1 MNTWRTTT
9 RLALALCAGALTFGG
24 PLLGDNVASARRMA
38 PRPVIEQVRPRSGP
52 PGTEVTLIGRNL
64 SDGTRLL
71 MGGQEMEIRTR
82 TPNRWVA
89 IVPSG
94 TRTGSII
101 IQRGRQ
107 QFRGP
112 TFRVVAAANVPTVAG
127 MTPAS
132 GAPGLVVTIQGTNF
146 GIRPTVSLNGQRVVV
161 RQASPTQIQVVVPR
175 GASSGRFEIRAGSA
189 AVESPNFVVGE
200 PLAISR
206 IDRPSPTEFAIH
218 GTGFSP
224 EARQN
229 TVTLG
234 GRRLRVASATPE
246 RIFAV
251 MTRPSRSDDLQV
263 SVAGVGRVRASLSAS
278 QGPSVRA
285 LSSAALASSQT
296 LTVSGDGFGTDVRR
310 VRATVGGQALRVAAV
325 RPSVIE
331 LRLPLRRPRGVLRG
345 LSITV
350 AGAAVEGIPDFE
362 WLETL
367 RVSDITPL
375 RGGVGTEVTIRGA
388 GFVPNPAGN
397 VVLLDGVSQPVLS
410 ATSGELRVR
419 LVSAQTGTFEVQS
432 GGARQRYSR
441 PFVVQTL
448 PSITGFSPLS
458 GPAGSE
464 VTIRGSNFGERS
476 TRVRVELSRT
486 PMPIVYFSST
496 EIRVRVPPNVRGGRI
511 TVQVGT
517 EGGAASPGEF
527 RVMTAQRI
535 FAMEPA
541 EAYPGVEVTFR
552 GRAFPQGVT
561 QVQFQGARPV
571 RAERVSPVELRVV
584 VPRRV
589 QSGPVQLF
597 LPNGARLEAG
607 DFRVVDTPRGIAI
620 ARVEPECVNP
630 GCTALLR
637 GHGFSTRAAQNRVT
651 FEGARVE
658 VIDASAQGLRV
669 RLPDAPGTGRFTV
682 TVRRQ
687 SAESPAFII
696 VPTQRQPVR
705 RPR

>member
-1 MNTWRTTT
+1 MNTWRISI
-9 RLALALCAGALTFGG
+9 RLALALCAGAVTFSG
-24 PLLGDNVASARRMA
+24 PFLGESTASARRA
-38 PRPVIEQVRPRSGP
+38 PMRPIIEQVRPRSGP
-52 PGTEVTLIGRNL
+52 PGTEVTIIGRFFTNVSRVVL
-64 SDGTRLL
+64 N
-71 MGGQEMEIRTR
+71 GQEMTVLRSTS
-82 TPNRWVA
+82 NRWVV
-89 IVPSG
+89 IVPDGAQSG
-94 TRTGSII
+94 EII
-101 IQRGRQ
+101 VEARGQ
-107 QFRGP
+107 QYRGP
-112 TFRVVAAANVPTVAG
+112 AFRVVVAGNVPTVAG

-132 GAPGLVVTIQGTNF
+132 GAPGAVITIQGTNF
-146 GIRPTVSLNGQRVVV
+146 GVRPTVSLNGERVVV
-161 RQASPTQIQVVVPR
+161 RRASPTQIEVVVPR
-175 GASSGRFEIRAGSA
+175 GATSGRFEIRAGR
-189 AVESPNFVVGE
+189 AVTESPNFTIGE

-206 IDRPSPTEFAIH
+206 IDRPSPTELAIH
-218 GTGFSP
+218 GTGFST

-229 TVTLG
+229 IVTLG
-234 GRRLRVASATPE
+234 GRRLRVASATAV

-251 MTRPSRSDDLQV
+251 ITRPTQSDELQV
-263 SVAGVGRVRASLSAS
+263 SVAGVGRVRASLSGS
-278 QGPSVRA
+278 RGPSVRG
-285 LSSAALASSQT
+285 LSSSALASSQT

-331 LRLPLRRPRGVLRG
+331 LRLPRRRPRGSLRG
-345 LSITV
+345 LTLTV
-350 AGAAVEGIPDFE
+350 AGANVEGIPDFE

-367 RVSDITPL
+367 RISDVSPL
-375 RGGVGTEVTIRGA
+375 RGSIGTEVTIRGA
-388 GFVPNPAGN
+388 GFVPTPAGN
-397 VVLLDGVSQPVLS
+397 IILLDGVAQQVLS
-410 ATSGELRVR
+410 ATSGEIRVR

-448 PSITGFSPLS
+448 PSIDSFTPMS

-464 VTIRGSNFGERS
+464 VTIRGTNFGDRS
-476 TRVRVELSRT
+476 TRVQVELSRT
-486 PMPIVYFSST
+486 PMPIVHFSST

-527 RVMTAQRI
+527 RVMTAQRV

-541 EAYPGVEVTFR
+541 EAYPGVEVIFR

-561 QVQFQGARPV
+561 QVQFQGARLV
-571 RAERVSPVELRVV
+571 RAQRISPVELRVV

-607 DFRVVDTPRGIAI
+607 ELILVETPRGIGI
-620 ARVEPECVNP
+620 TRVEPECVNP
-630 GCTALLR
+630 GCTVLLR
-637 GHGFSTRAAQNRVT
+637 GHGFDTRTRANRVT

-658 VIDASAQGLRV
+658 VISATAQGLRV
-669 RLPDAPGTGRFTV
+669 RLPAAPGTGSFTV

-687 SAESPAFII
+687 SAQSPAFII
-696 VPTQRQPVR
+696 VPVQQVRVR

>member
-1 MNTWRTTT
+1 
-9 RLALALCAGALTFGG
+9 
-24 PLLGDNVASARRMA
+24 
-38 PRPVIEQVRPRSGP
+38 
-52 PGTEVTLIGRNL
+52 
-64 SDGTRLL
+64 
-71 MGGQEMEIRTR
+71 MGGEEMVIRSR

-89 IVPSG
+89 VVPANAQ
-94 TRTGSII
+94 TGAII
-101 IQRGRQ
+101 IERGRQ

-132 GAPGLVVTIQGTNF
+132 GAAGLVVTIQGENF
-146 GIRPTVSLNGQRVVV
+146 GVRPTVSLNGQRVVV

-175 GASSGRFEIRAGSA
+175 GATSGRFEIRAGN
-189 AVESPNFVVGE
+189 AVTESPNFVIGE

-206 IDRPSPTEFAIH
+206 IDRPSPTELAIH

-224 EARQN
+224 EARNN

-234 GRRLRVASATPE
+234 GQRLRVASATAV

-263 SVAGVGRVRASLSAS
+263 SVVGVGRARASLSGS
-278 QGPSVRA
+278 QGPTVRS

-310 VRATVGGQALRVAAV
+310 VRAMVGGQALRVAAV

-331 LRLPLRRPRGVLRG
+331 LRLPRRRPRGTLRG
-345 LSITV
+345 LTITV
-350 AGAAVEGIPDFE
+350 AGANIEGIPAFE
-362 WLETL
+362 WLERL
-367 RVSDITPL
+367 RVSDVTPL
-375 RGGVGTEVTIRGA
+375 RGGIGTEVTIRGA
-388 GFVPNPAGN
+388 GFVPTPTGN
-397 VVLLDGVSQPVLS
+397 VVLLDGTPQQILS
-410 ATSGELRVR
+410 ATSGEIRVR

-441 PFVVQTL
+441 AFVAQTL
-448 PSITGFSPLS
+448 PSISSFSPLS
-458 GPAGSE
+458 GPAGTE
-464 VTIRGSNFGERS
+464 VTIRGTNFGDRS

-486 PMPIVYFSST
+486 PMPIVYFSSS
-496 EIRVRVPPNVRGGRI
+496 EIRARVPANVRGGRI

-527 RVMTAQRI
+527 RVMTAQRV

-541 EAYPGVEVTFR
+541 EAYPGVELTFR

-561 QVQFQGARPV
+561 QVQFQGARLVP
-571 RAERVSPVELRVV
+571 AERVSPVEIRVV

-607 DFRVVDTPRGIAI
+607 VLRVVNTPRGIAI
-620 ARVEPECVNP
+620 TRVEPECVNP
-630 GCTALLR
+630 GCTVLLR
-637 GHGFSTRAAQNRVT
+637 GHGFSTRARQNRVT

-669 RLPDAPGTGRFTV
+669 RLPAAPGTGNFTV

-687 SAESPAFII
+687 SAQSPAFII
-696 VPTQRQPVR
+696 VPAQRPPPVR